1 MRKSPEKE
9 DIWAW
14 WDESGSHG
22 PPCSPVHLPAEGTKW
37 RWTARQCTQK
47 SQVTEL
53 LVRFR
58 EGDREAEA
66 QLIPLVYTELRRVA
80 SLCLNRERGDHT
92 LQPTALVHEVFLR
105 LTNNDQPQWQN
116 RAHFFGVAA
125 RLMRQILVDYARRHR
140 TRKRGGEF
148 ERLPLDAVLA
158 FTPEKSTE
166 LIMLDQALE
175 RLSEFDER
183 QARIVEMKF
192 FGGLS
197 MEEIAGGP
205 GYFHKDRQPRLDDGP
220 CLVTPGNHTI
230 TGMGRFPEQKESRP
244 ARDLKPAALGAN
256 QVVV

>member
-1 MRKSPEKE
+1 MRAEEPGYGAANQVSRGG
-9 DIWAW
+9 
-14 WDESGSHG
+14 SGR
-22 PPCSPVHLPAEGTKW
+22 PRLK
-37 RWTARQCTQK
+37 
-47 SQVTEL
+47 
-53 LVRFR
+53 LV
-58 EGDREAEA
+58 
-66 QLIPLVYTELRRVA
+66 PLVYAELRHVA

-125 RLMRQILVDYARRHR
+125 RLMRQILVDYARRHH
-140 TRKRGGEF
+140 TRKRGGEL
-148 ERLPLDAVLA
+148 EKLPLDAVLA

-183 QARIVEMKF
+183 QARIVEINF

-197 MEEIAGGP
+197 MEEIAGVLDISTE
-205 GYFHKDRQPRLDDGP
+205 YRQPRLDDGS
-220 CLVTPGNHTI
+220 CLVTLENRAI

-256 QVVV
+256 QVLV